1 MDDQPSE
8 TLWPVFMPQK
18 PIRVLQ
24 VGMSDNYGGT
34 EATIYGIYN
43 HLDHLKIQF
52 DFLNVYGHPIAK
64 QKELEA
70 QGAHVY
76 DLLLKRREGFRKY
89 VNGIKAFYQQHAAEF
104 DAVQCNVQCLDQID
118 MAKYAKRFGIKKT
131 IVYAHN
137 AGYGIQPSR
146 LARVAIWWNKKRCH
160 KYVDQ
165 FVGCS
170 GLANQ
175 FVYSGR
181 DAKRAVVINTGIAT
195 EQFAYSL
202 TKREAFRK
210 RFGFTNSMVVYG
222 SAGRFDPQKN
232 QLFLLQVFKE
242 VSLRNPKAR
251 FFISGR
257 GPLEKTLQARI
268 KDLGMDDCCILTTDF
283 LDYQEFYSGIDAF
296 VLPSLFEG
304 LGVVLI
310 EAQCSGLACFAS
322 AKVIPQEARLLPS
335 FCSIPLSESPNEWA
349 ARLSQASLFYQN
361 RADAL
366 LLVQREKRDLK
377 DSAGAYQHLLESLL

>member
-1 MDDQPSE
+1 MDDQAPEALRPIS
-8 TLWPVFMPQK
+8 MPQK

-43 HLDHLKIQF
+43 HLDHSKIQF

-70 QGAHVY
+70 QGAHIY
-76 DLLLKRREGFRKY
+76 DLFLKRREGYQKY
-89 VNGIKAFYQQHAAEF
+89 VNGIKTFYQQHASEF

-118 MAKYAKRFGIKKT
+118 MAKFAKRFGIKKT

-146 LARVAIWWNKKRCH
+146 LARIAIWWNKKHCH
-160 KYVDQ
+160 EYVDQ

-170 GLANQ
+170 GLANR
-175 FVYSGR
+175 FVFSGH
-181 DAKRAVVINTGIAT
+181 DAKKAVVINTGIAT
-195 EQFAYSL
+195 QQFAYSL
-202 TKREAFRK
+202 AKREAFRK

-232 QLFLLQVFKE
+232 QVFLLHIFKE

-251 FFISGR
+251 FFLSGR
-257 GPLEKTLQARI
+257 GPLEDALRAKT
-268 KDLGMDDCCILTTDF
+268 KELGLDDVCILSSEF

-296 VLPSLFEG
+296 VLPSKFEG

-310 EAQCSGLACFAS
+310 EAQCSGLPCFATQS
-322 AKVIPQEARLLPS
+322 TIPVEAKILSSYLPV
-335 FCSIPLSESPNEWA
+335 PLSDSASTWA
-349 ARLSQASLFYQN
+349 
-361 RADAL
+361 D
-366 LLVQREKRDLK
+366 LLVHHLAMDEDRSLGLASVQKAHRDIEDAAK
-377 DSAGAYQHLLESLL
+377 AYETLLQ